1 MRASCPDP
9 LILVEHRLDFSEYVP
24 EGFGTGD
31 LVIVAD
37 GVLEV
42 VDFKGGRGVR
52 VEAER
57 NSQLMLYG
65 LGALLEFEALY
76 DIRNVRMTIVQ
87 PRLNNIST
95 YETTTDELIRWAEK
109 EVRPKAL
116 LAYEGKGEFCAGE
129 WCRFCR
135 ARYTCRKRSEY
146 HMRLAERDFKQP
158 DLLTDEEILDILPV
172 AESLNNWVAGPHRL
186 RDAAGGGRQGL
197 AGVQAGGRAQRAQVH
212 QRGRGHQGRDGGRL
226 HRHLQDDAAGRGR
239 SGKAHGQEEV
249 LRGAGQVRRQAR
261 GRAAARARKRPTQ
274 AVCRRGERFC
284 TSNKKTA
291 HKGRKEIIM
300 ATKVITGKVRASFV
314 HIFEPQSVNGSEP
327 KYSCSFIIPKSDTET
342 IGKIREAVEEAQSG
356 RREQVGREDPAEP
369 EAAPARRRH
378 RAPGRSRRTPTP
390 TSSTPTAASGPAW
403 WTAGACP
410 SPTRW
415 MVYSG
420 CYVRASITFYP
431 FNTNGNR
438 GIACGLQN
446 IQKWCDGEPLNG
458 RVRAEDEFDALDD
471 VDDEDFLN

>member
-1 MRASCPDP
+1 MSEIQHSARAHAALSASSSHRWMMCPPSVKLSGQFADKLSPYAKEGTFLHELSELKLHRYLGDITPEVLEAQYAAHRDNDFYSDEAESVTDEYVDFCIETIESVRASCPDP
-9 LILVEHRLDFSEYVP
+9 LILVERRLDFSEYVP

-31 LVIVAD
+31 LAIVAD

-146 HMRLAERDFKQP
+146 HMRLAERDFKAP

-172 AESLNNWVAGPHRL
+172 AESLNNWVADLIAYATQQAVDGKTWPGYKLVAGRSVRKYTSEAEVIRAATEAGYTDIYKTTL
-186 RDAAGGGRQGL
+186 LGVGDLEKRMGRKKFSEVLGKYVVKPMGAPQLVPESDPRKPYADAAS
-197 AGVQAGGRAQRAQVH
+197 
-212 QRGRGHQGRDGGRL
+212 DF
-226 HRHLQDDAAGRGR
+226 
-239 SGKAHGQEEV
+239 
-249 LRGAGQVRRQAR
+249 AR
-261 GRAAARARKRPTQ
+261 
-274 AVCRRGERFC
+274 
-284 TSNKKTA
+284 
-291 HKGRKEIIM
+291 
-300 ATKVITGKVRASFV
+300 
-314 HIFEPQSVNGSEP
+314 
-327 KYSCSFIIPKSDTET
+327 
-342 IGKIREAVEEAQSG
+342 
-356 RREQVGREDPAEP
+356 
-369 EAAPARRRH
+369 
-378 RAPGRSRRTPTP
+378 
-390 TSSTPTAASGPAW
+390 
-403 WTAGACP
+403 
-410 SPTRW
+410 
-415 MVYSG
+415 
-420 CYVRASITFYP
+420 
-431 FNTNGNR
+431 
-438 GIACGLQN
+438 
-446 IQKWCDGEPLNG
+446 
-458 RVRAEDEFDALDD
+458 
-471 VDDEDFLN
+471 